1 MKNFKLFLSLLMLLC
16 FSVGTVWAED
26 TKPTVL
32 FHETFGDNSGSAR
45 EWSDSYS
52 EKSGVEAVYEG
63 ITSYEIS
70 NVKQGKNTTGSI
82 KSGLNQT
89 TAGTDAYIIIG
100 PLAVADYTSL
110 GVTYQWKASSIK
122 GTYTTKLEYKTSA
135 DGSYTEVSGTGAGAT
150 TFVERVYSLPE
161 AAQVATLYLKITW
174 NTSNTQAIIDE
185 VELTGIENAC
195 TNTVTVTKGA
205 ETNGTYSLSAASVC
219 GDGDGG
225 TVSISEISPADGYVF
240 DEITATN
247 GTVDNKNK
255 KVTGI
260 TENTTITVTFKELE
274 KYTVS
279 FNTGVNNPTQEDIAE
294 ETAGEGI
301 TLPEGPTP
309 ACSADGWSFA
319 GWAEDAVDEQTTT
332 RPTLLVVSDTY
343 HPMDNVTL
351 YAVYQKVE
359 DGGSASVKITPSA
372 FTGNK
377 DPYTMTHDQAAYTI
391 TANSNGNTN
400 KPNVVTSTSGKDARV
415 YADGTV
421 VVECESPIY
430 ELVFFISEQGQKRL
444 APITASVGTIATQA
458 SGDKT
463 VTWTG
468 EAKSV
473 TFTVGAKANYGSD
486 GSSKAGQLDF
496 DSIRATSKA
505 ATTYYLSAPTC
516 CEGYAITI
524 SDAIEHGTVRAPK
537 SACEDATV
545 TLTPEPDSHYRFV
558 SWDVKGV
565 DGEEITVTN
574 NTFTMP
580 AKAVTVSATFEEIK
594 SAVTFAAPTGGTL
607 AVKNEAGAEIVSGD
621 EIKGGASLTVT
632 SSPDAMNH
640 YIGGEI
646 KVIKTGVTP
655 EADVTAEVLSGDVL
669 TMPDYAISISASF
682 IATYAINIV
691 ATGGQVSLNYEQD
704 GAEEGYAKEGA
715 RIIASAA
722 ADPGYNFK
730 SIAVSDNAK
739 DIDIS
744 AERAEF
750 TMPAEAVTITAE
762 FSEETDPTIN
772 VDNNSLDFG
781 EVDYKGV
788 LSPQTFEVSGSAL
801 AAGKLTISCVNA
813 AFEVSPASIDVDG
826 TLKATS
832 VTVTPTT
839 NACGTFEGK
848 ITISGGNAD
857 AKEVSVKLT
866 VNKLLPGL
874 AWSASEYTASIGGDN
889 TFPTL
894 SNPRN
899 LPVTYSSLYEDV
911 AEIDAE
917 GAITL
922 KKAGE
927 TIIYINFAGN
937 DTVEALAQ
945 DAIAYDL
952 TVRKNCTAKW
962 YINGGEVDSQTDMS
976 GTALKAFPSDFSSF
990 TDCSELQFVGW
1001 TTEAIVGKQAEAP
1014 ATLITETAGLTMP
1027 ENDINYYAVFADQK
1041 MGIVEGTVIS
1051 YDGTGGSAALANIEG
1066 VTLKNIG
1073 SDYNVVNSPYLVKLD
1088 GNSDHIQ
1095 FALEYAPTSISIDYK
1110 MIGGKNSSKIKVQ
1123 ECATEDGTFA
1133 TVEELTISGDQNSTG
1148 TLQTTKSFSQNYV
1161 RLLFDKGSTGSNIGV
1176 GPISVVG
1183 KKKGLIPYNFVTTC
1197 PKCEK
1202 AVTFAKADE
1211 ENGCT
1216 FELQVGGIAKESV
1229 KSCEASEV
1237 DVVATLADGY
1247 ELTKVA
1253 LSGIEGATYSEGKIS
1268 IPADVEGTLTVTATF
1283 SAITFTITMAQTG
1296 DAEADITST
1305 KTNAQYNEK
1314 IEISASEVEGY
1325 GFIGWTAEP
1334 QATFADASAR
1344 ETSFS
1349 MPAANVTITANY
1361 AKIMTIE
1368 EAIALLDAAATGTS
1382 FPNTFVNGVISSIKS
1397 FNSDKTITYW
1407 ISVDG
1412 QTETFQIYRGKGL
1425 NGAEFAAKEDL
1436 HVGDKV
1442 TVLGTLKLFT
1452 SGSSKIYE
1460 LDANSII
1467 YKYEAGGSGAGIE
1480 QITNDQPM
1488 TNKILLNGQIYILRG
1503 GKTYTVQGQL
1513 VK

>member
-1 MKNFKLFLSLLMLLC
+1 MKNFKLFLSLLMLIC
-16 FSVGTVWAED
+16 FSVGTMWAED

-45 EWSDSYS
+45 VWSDTYS

-63 ITSYEIS
+63 ITAYEVS
-70 NVKQGKNTTGSI
+70 NAKQSKNTMGSD
-82 KSGLNQT
+82 KSGLTQT

-110 GVTYQWKASSIK
+110 GVTYQWKAASIK

-174 NTSNTQAIIDE
+174 NTSNTSAIIDE
-185 VELTGIENAC
+185 VEMTGIENAC

-219 GDGDGG
+219 GDGEGG

-260 TENTTITVTFKELE
+260 TENTTISVSFKELE

-279 FNTGVNNPTQEDIAE
+279 FNTGANNPTQEDIAE
-294 ETAGEGI
+294 DAAGEGI

-319 GWAEDAVDEQTTT
+319 GWAEEAVGEQTTT
-332 RPTLLVVSDTY
+332 RPTLWDASDTY
-343 HPMDNVTL
+343 HPTDNVTL
-351 YAVYQKVE
+351 YAVYSKVE

-372 FTGNK
+372 FTGGK
-377 DPYTMTHDQAAYTI
+377 DPYTLTHDQEAYTI
-391 TANSNGNTN
+391 TANSNGNNN
-400 KPNVVTSTSGKDARV
+400 KPNVVTTATGQDARV

-421 VVECESPIY
+421 IVACESPIY
-430 ELVFFISEQGQKRL
+430 ELVFYISTQGQKRL
-444 APITASVGTIATQA
+444 APITASVGTIATQV

-473 TFTVGAKANYGSD
+473 TLTIGSNSDYGSES
-486 GSSKAGQLDF
+486 GKAGQFDF
-496 DSIRATSKA
+496 DSIRATSRA

-516 CEGYAITI
+516 CPGYAITI
-524 SDAIEHGTVRAPK
+524 SDAIEHGTVKAPK
-537 SACEDATV
+537 SACEKDVV
-545 TLTPEPDSHYRFV
+545 TLIPQPDAHCQFV

-594 SAVTFAAPTGGTL
+594 SAVTFAAPTGGML
-607 AVKNEAGAEIVSGD
+607 VIRNEAGAEIVSGD
-621 EIKGGASLTVT
+621 EIKGGASLTIT
-632 SSPDAMNH
+632 AAPDVAKH
-640 YIGGEI
+640 YIGGSI
-646 KVIKTGVTP
+646 VVKDADDK
-655 EADVTAEVLSGDVL
+655 DVTGEVLSSNVL

-691 ATGGQVSLNYEQD
+691 AEGGQVSLNYEQD
-704 GAEEGYAKEGA
+704 GAKEGYAKEGA
-715 RIIASAA
+715 RIKASAA

-730 SIAVSDNAK
+730 SIAVSVNAK

-788 LSPQTFEVSGSAL
+788 LRPQTFEVSGSAL
-801 AAGKLTISCVNA
+801 AAGKLAIVCSNNA
-813 AFEVSPASIDVDG
+813 AFEVSPAEIDVDG
-826 TLKATS
+826 TLKATPI
-832 VTVTPTT
+832 TVTPTT

-848 ITISGGNAD
+848 ITISGGSAD

-866 VNKLLPGL
+866 VNKLQPGL
-874 AWSASEYTASIGGDN
+874 EWSASEYTATIGATN

-894 SNPRN
+894 RNPRN

-922 KKAGE
+922 KKVGE

-937 DTVEALAQ
+937 DTVEALAK
-945 DAIAYDL
+945 DAIMYDL
-952 TVRKNCTAKW
+952 TVQKNCTAKW
-962 YINGGEVDSQTDMS
+962 YINGGEVDAQTDMS
-976 GTALKAFPSDFSSF
+976 GTALKAFPSNFSTF

-1051 YDGTGGSAALANIEG
+1051 FDGTGGSDALANVEG

-1073 SDYNVVNSPYLVKLD
+1073 SDYDVNTHSPYLVKLD

-1095 FALEYAPTSISIDYK
+1095 FALDYAPTSISIGYK
-1110 MIGGKNSSKIKVQ
+1110 MIGGNTTSKIKVQ
-1123 ECATEDGTFA
+1123 ECATADGTFA
-1133 TVEELTISGDQNSTG
+1133 DVEELTISGATNSKG
-1148 TLQTTKSFSQNYV
+1148 TLNTTKSFSQKYV
-1161 RLLFDKGSTGSNIGV
+1161 RLLFVKGSNVGV

-1183 KKKGLIPYNFVTTC
+1183 KKNGLVPYNFVTTC
-1197 PKCEK
+1197 PKCDK
-1202 AVTFAKADE
+1202 VVTFAKAGE
-1211 ENGCT
+1211 ESGCT
-1216 FELQVGGIAKESV
+1216 FELQIGGVTKESV
-1229 KSCEASEV
+1229 KSCEAVEL
-1237 DVVATLADGY
+1237 DLVATIADGY
-1247 ELTKVA
+1247 ELSNVA
-1253 LSGIEGATYSEGKIS
+1253 LSGIEGASYAEGKIT
-1268 IPADVEGTLTVTATF
+1268 IPADVEGTLTVSATF
-1283 SAITFTITMAQTG
+1283 SKLSFTVTLAQTG
-1296 DAEADITST
+1296 DAEADLVGGKNDAHYGET
-1305 KTNAQYNEK
+1305 

-1325 GFIGWTAEP
+1325 GFINWTADP
-1334 QATFADASAR
+1334 QVTFADASAR
-1344 ETSFS
+1344 ATSFS
-1349 MPAANVTITANY
+1349 MPNSNVTATANY
-1361 AKIMTIE
+1361 AKILTIE
-1368 EAIALLDAAATGTS
+1368 EAIEKLDADKSAS
-1382 FPNTFVNGVISSIKS
+1382 YPNTFVSGIICTVGPLESGA
-1397 FNSDKTITYW
+1397 ITYW

-1412 QTETFQIYRGKGL
+1412 LTEAFEIYKGKGL
-1425 NGAEFAAKEDL
+1425 NGAAFTSADEL

-1442 TVLGTLKLFT
+1442 IVLGTLKYYAAEQ
-1452 SGSSKIYE
+1452 IYE
-1460 LDANSII
+1460 LATGSKL
-1467 YKYEAGGSGAGIE
+1467 YKLEAGGSETGIE
-1480 QITNDQPM
+1480 NAEAEMNASKVMQ
-1488 TNKILLNGQIYILRG
+1488 NGQIYILRG